1 MGMDKLQVQQMEQKQ
16 MEESRQASRADLDK
30 QFDAIN
36 RSAREHQNNMQRIDK
51 AVEAKE
57 TTQIAKLL
65 NTPAD
70 KANVALLAKLTASV
84 ASSNIDL
91 NPQNMAAKVAS
102 EMGHELNLLLQV
114 KPEAA
119 DLVMMSKPVTKTE
132 QDGIQKQQQ
141 NKNKKSGKDLSGS
154 RETVSTVKEYV
165 ASYASSIVNAAGE
178 VKRKMERLE
187 DELRDKGLSDKEIKS
202 IKGGVRKSVASDL
215 SKMVK
220 DAFLRKMLG
229 GGKGIERVMASKNLN
244 DALKLASSAEDSG
257 PSHVG
262 GFKGLASALFKEAR
276 SEAKDFVLEELEGK
290 VMEKILRGQTRELDS
305 QIKALIGLAVKLGVN
320 MPAFM
325 TRWKK
330 KKMDLGL
337 FWLDPN
343 LSAEVGTGDPNEQ
356 RESRYDIEK
365 PEEKEIL
372 MNRLRALYMR
382 RAMKGDIITR
392 LDTAFKM
399 RKLKNGLIKLGL
411 QIDDFQRI
419 EKEGVAV
426 ARGKLLDM
434 LKEALA
440 ERSTLYKLAGPA
452 FKLLEKRIKGI
463 MSNLDRIG
471 EALTVA
477 EFENLRDTAN
487 RKMYDMAVQE
497 LHAVDALLKEKAN
510 PKLDKKRG
518 HLIKLI
524 TRLKEESGIEGVD
537 LDPRSMELLAHGLK
551 GLKVIQENA

>member
-1 MGMDKLQVQQMEQKQ
+1 MEQKQ

>member
-1 MGMDKLQVQQMEQKQ
+1 